1 MIFDTVKIPLK
12 ITQQILE
19 HAQRFPEAEVC
30 GLIGAENNNAL
41 SCYPITNTHQY
52 PETRFSL
59 DSKEHIAAF
68 KTMREQNE
76 TLFAIYHSH
85 PHSAA
90 EPSVIDIQ
98 LANYPEALYLIISLN
113 TKGVLELRGFKI
125 NQQQS
130 QEVSLILC
138 SE

>member
-1 MIFDTVKIPLK
+1 MKATSVKIPLK
-12 ITQQILE
+12 ITQKILE
-19 HAQRFPEAEVC
+19 HAQRFPETEVC
-30 GLIGAENNNAL
+30 GLMGAENDNVV
-41 SCYPITNTHQY
+41 SCYPITNTHQH

-68 KTMREQNE
+68 KTMREHGE

-90 EPSVIDIQ
+90 EPSLTDIQ
-98 LANYPEALYLIISLN
+98 LANYPDALSLIISLN
-113 TKGVLELRGFKI
+113 TKGVLELRAFKI
-125 NQQQS
+125 NQQQVE
-130 QEVSLILC
+130 EVSLSLY